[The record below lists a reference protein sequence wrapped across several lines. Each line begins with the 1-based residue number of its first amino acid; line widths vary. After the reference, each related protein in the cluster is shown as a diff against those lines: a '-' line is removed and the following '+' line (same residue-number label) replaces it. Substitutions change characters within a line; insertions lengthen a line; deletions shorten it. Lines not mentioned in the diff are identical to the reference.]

1 MGTASPLHLTLR
13 TAKDIG
19 LVIRD
24 RRRALSLDQQNL
36 ANQVGVSRQWIV
48 EIEKGKPRAEIGLLL
63 RTLGV
68 LGLRMHVAVAPA
80 AVPGAGEDPMDL
92 AAIIANARAPIRQP

>member
-1 MGTASPLHLTLR
+1 MATSGPLQLTLR

-24 RRRALSLDQQNL
+24 RRRALSLDQQSL
-36 ANQVGVSRQWIV
+36 AKRVGVSRQWIV
-48 EIEKGKPRAEIGLLL
+48 EIERGKPRAEVGLLL

-68 LGLRMHVAVAPA
+68 LGLRVQIAVAPTL
-80 AVPGAGEDPMDL
+80 DPDVGDDPAEL
-92 AAIIANARAPIRQP
+92 ASIIASARAPIRQP